1 MPAKGTKMSDET
13 KKKLSNAKKVTN
25 KYDLSGEF
33 GIGWTQNG
41 YEFYFDKEDYELIS
55 QYCWHKHQDG
65 YLRTCYGRKE
75 NGGNKYI
82 LMHRLIM
89 IGYDKNLKIEVD
101 HINGKPNDNQKEN
114 MRVTDHKSNMKNTKL
129 YSTTTHGY
137 NGVYYSK
144 NEKKFKAHI
153 SKTHLG
159 TFATLEEAID
169 ARKKAEKLMF
179 GEFLRDEED
188 IMNGTR

>member
-1 MPAKGTKMSDET
+1 MPKKGHKMSEET
-13 KKKLSNAKKVTN
+13 KQKLSELKKIKN
-25 KYDLSGEF
+25 KYDLSGEY
-33 GIGWTQNG
+33 GIGWTQSG
-41 YEFYFDKEDYELIS
+41 YEFYFNKEDYELIS

-65 YLRTCYGRKE
+65 YLRTRYDCIDGK
-75 NGGNKYI
+75 NKYI

-89 IGYDKNLKIEVD
+89 VGYDKNLKIEID
-101 HINGKPNDNQKEN
+101 HINGKPFDNQREN
-114 MRVTDHKSNMKNTKL
+114 MRITDHKNNMKNTKL

-144 NEKKFKAHI
+144 NEKKIKAHI

-159 TFATLEEAID
+159 TYETLEDAIV
-169 ARKKAEKLMF
+169 ARKTAEREMF

>member
-1 MPAKGTKMSDET
+1 MPPKGFKMSEEA
-13 KKKLSNAKKVTN
+13 KKKLSDVRKKYN
-25 KYDLSGEF
+25 KYDLSGEY
-33 GIGWTQNG
+33 GIGWTRCG
-41 YEFYFDKEDYELIS
+41 YEFYFDKEDYELIKD
-55 QYCWHKHQDG
+55 YCWHKHQDG
-65 YLRTCYGRKE
+65 YLRTRYDCIDGK
-75 NGGNKYI
+75 NKYI

-89 IGYDKNLKIEVD
+89 VGYSKDMKIEVD

-114 MRVTDHKSNMKNTKL
+114 MRITDHKSNMKNTKL

-159 TFATLEEAID
+159 TFATLEEAVC
-169 ARKKAEKLMF
+169 ARKNAEKLMF